1 MIEEEKKRLTTLLNY
16 FTKHNKEH
24 SEELIELAE
33 KAKKVANDVVRD
45 DILEAA
51 RLMDE
56 STEFLKMAFVELS
69 KD

>member
-1 MIEEEKKRLTTLLNY
+1 MIEGEKERLTTLLNY
-16 FTKHNKEH
+16 LIKHNEEH

-33 KAKKVANDVVRD
+33 KAKTVAKDVVRD
-45 DILEAA
+45 DILGAA

-56 STEFLKMAFVELS
+56 STEYLKLALAELS

>member
-1 MIEEEKKRLTTLLNY
+1 MIEGEKERLTALLNY
-16 FTKHNKEH
+16 LIKHNEEH

-33 KAKKVANDVVRD
+33 RAKTVAKDVVRD

-51 RLMDE
+51 RLMSE
-56 STEFLKMAFVELS
+56 STEYLKLALAELS

>member
-1 MIEEEKKRLTTLLNY
+1 MIEGDKERLTTLLNY
-16 FTKHNKEH
+16 LFKHNEEH
-24 SEELIELAE
+24 SKELIELAE
-33 KAKKVANDVVRD
+33 KAKTVANKVVRD

-56 STEFLKMAFVELS
+56 STEYLKLALVELN